1 MTQVDPIH
9 PTAVIDPGA
18 KLADDVRIG
27 PYAVIGEGV
36 ELASGVEIGSHVHL
50 EGSTV
55 IGAGTRVFP
64 FAMIGAEP
72 QVRGFSGP
80 AAALVI
86 GQNNVIREYAA
97 IHVGTVD
104 GGGCTR
110 IGDDNLIMN
119 NVHVAHDCQ
128 IGSHCVIAT
137 FTALAGHVV
146 IEDYVNIGAMTGVHQ
161 FARIGESAFTG
172 ANSMISKDTLPFSRV
187 AGDRAR
193 FMGVNTIGLNRRDFA
208 EQTIDT
214 LRHAF
219 HLLFHSKLLLEAA
232 LARVEE
238 ECSGPEVDRLLS
250 FLRTSERG
258 FIR

>member
-1 MTQVDPIH
+1 VDQIH

-55 IGAGTRVFP
+55 IGAGTRIFP
-64 FAMIGAEP
+64 FAVIGAEP

-80 AAALVI
+80 AATLVI

-128 IGSHCVIAT
+128 IGSHCIIAT
-137 FTALAGHVV
+137 FTALAGHVLV
-146 IEDYVNIGAMTGVHQ
+146 EDHVVFGAMTGVHQ

-172 ANSMISKDTLPFSRV
+172 ANSMIAKDTPPFSRV

-193 FMGVNTIGLNRRDFA
+193 FMGLNTIGLKRREFA
-208 EQTIDT
+208 KGTIDV

-219 HLLFHSKLLLEAA
+219 HLLFHSKLLLEPA
-232 LARVEE
+232 LVRVEQ
-238 ECSGPEVDRLLS
+238 ECEGKEVDRLLS
-250 FLRTSERG
+250 FLRASERG
-258 FIR
+258 VIR